1 MFNIVETNNDKKII
15 DSLMKLNDVTSD
27 KGLVLKHEEIVMII
41 ENKNDTLKELGL
53 IEIGKSVIDDIVYAF
68 YDSSYIDSDNYFE
81 TINELVSV
89 FYEYQFEFSSYLSDE
104 EIINYMRECFD
115 KCGGSTS
122 LLDSLFFDELNS
134 KIKFGDLYE

>member
-1 MFNIVETNNDKKII
+1 MFSIVETNNDKKMI

-27 KGLVLKHEEIVMII
+27 KGLVLKYEEIVMII
-41 ENKNDTLKELGL
+41 ERKNDTLKNLGL

-81 TINELVSV
+81 TINELVSI
-89 FYEYQFEFSSYLSDE
+89 FYEYQFEFSGYLSDE

-115 KCGGSTS
+115 KCGGST
-122 LLDSLFFDELNS
+122 LLLGSLFFDELNS

>member
-1 MFNIVETNNDKKII
+1 MFNIVETNNDKKVI

-41 ENKNDTLKELGL
+41 ENKNDILKSLGL
-53 IEIGKSVIDDIVYAF
+53 IEIGKSVIDDIIYAF

-104 EIINYMRECFD
+104 EIIDYMRECFD

-122 LLDSLFFDELNS
+122 LLGSLFFDELNS